1 MICDLPFEIQNKIFY
16 YLEHPLT
23 TMFKN
28 EIGIYENDEYKR
40 LFCKDTDEHICCS
53 YFSGNKLISSL
64 IEDDIRIN
72 NIGKLSR
79 SKLLSVMSLKKV

>member
-40 LFCKDTDEHICCS
+40 LFWKDTDEHICFS
-53 YFSGNKLISSL
+53 YFFENQMISFL
-64 IEDDIRIN
+64 IEYYIRTN

-79 SKLLSVMSLKKV
+79 SKINMHDEF